1 MSSERGQEVRRS
13 GGQGSVVIDTLNYLG
28 DFPLAPTRPAEKVNQ
43 LLDLLHLTK
52 FGIRNCMRRR
62 EDKVTSKPESE
73 PDKSVLP

>member
-1 MSSERGQEVRRS
+1 
-13 GGQGSVVIDTLNYLG
+13 VVIDTLNYLG